1 MNFMLIGK
9 YIPVSLNL
17 LDGDDLINI
26 MIIKIKKT
34 MFILL

>member
-1 MNFMLIGK
+1 MNVMLIEK

-26 MIIKIKKT
+26 MI
-34 MFILL
+34 MFYQIY